1 MDCFRLARF
10 NIYKLKYFTQDVKP
24 WMHFFQGLFILD
36 VKSLR
41 GTTVSDDHGDIMS
54 LVNSRLPL
62 PLIYAGVR
70 QILKNRMP
78 ADNMFICLTEG
89 EGLRF
94 PYYIDEYKSEDTL
107 DIFPKEGWTG
117 YVIDLQSR
125 YWLRKDPAPPPGI
138 SPVGHISKDWLGVP
152 LMDRDGST
160 FGVLAVQTYEP
171 GSYYTEE
178 DERFMQ
184 FTASA
189 LSVAIQLA
197 RQDAD
202 IAVRR
207 IAALV
212 DDIVDLDE
220 LYPRIHQIL
229 QTVIPAA
236 RKNIVFARIDAD
248 AGLFLPVYWMD
259 EREGYQAIDWPL
271 DQGFSGYI
279 CTVSGKSFIFE
290 KEKTKIPPEVIPIVA
305 IPLYWL
311 GAPLYSQNRIIGIVF
326 IQSYNANTIITRE
339 DEYVLNSICPYIAE
353 AISHTELFNLK
364 LRKS

>member
-1 MDCFRLARF
+1 M
-10 NIYKLKYFTQDVKP
+10 
-24 WMHFFQGLFILD
+24 
-36 VKSLR
+36 
-41 GTTVSDDHGDIMS
+41 SDDHGEILG

-62 PLIYAGVR
+62 PLVYAGIR
-70 QILKNRMP
+70 QILSKRMP
-78 ADNMFICLTEG
+78 AANMFVSLLEG

-94 PYYIDEYKSEDTL
+94 PYYQDEFEPEDTL
-107 DIFPKEGWTG
+107 DIFTKEGWTG

-125 YWLRKDPAPPPGI
+125 YWLSRDPAPPPGI
-138 SPVGHISKDWLGVP
+138 SPIGHVSQDWLGVP
-152 LMDRDGST
+152 LIDRDGST
-160 FGVLAVQTYEP
+160 MGVLAVQTYEL
-171 GSYYTEE
+171 GSRYTDE
-178 DERFMQ
+178 DERFVQ

-212 DDIVDLDE
+212 DDIVDLED

-229 QTVIPAA
+229 KKVIPAA
-236 RKNIVFARIDAD
+236 EKNIVFARVDTA

-259 EREGYQAIDWPL
+259 EREGYQATNWLL

-279 CTVSGKSFIFE
+279 STVTGKSFIFE
-290 KEKTKIPPEVIPIVA
+290 KGRTVIPPEVIPIVA
-305 IPLYWL
+305 TPLYWL
-311 GAPLYSQNRIIGIVF
+311 GAPLVSQNRIIGIVF
-326 IQSYNANTIITRE
+326 IQSYNVNTIITRE

-353 AISHTELFNLK
+353 AISHTELFSLK

>member
-1 MDCFRLARF
+1 
-10 NIYKLKYFTQDVKP
+10 
-24 WMHFFQGLFILD
+24 
-36 VKSLR
+36 
-41 GTTVSDDHGDIMS
+41 VSDDHGEILG

-62 PLIYAGVR
+62 PLVYAGIR
-70 QILKNRMP
+70 QILSKRMP
-78 ADNMFICLTEG
+78 AANMFVSLLEG

-94 PYYIDEYKSEDTL
+94 PYYQDEFEPEDTL
-107 DIFPKEGWTG
+107 DIFTKEGWTG

-125 YWLRKDPAPPPGI
+125 YWLSRDPAPPPGI
-138 SPVGHISKDWLGVP
+138 SPIGHVSQDWLGVP
-152 LMDRDGST
+152 LIDRDGST
-160 FGVLAVQTYEP
+160 MGVLAVQTYEL
-171 GSYYTEE
+171 GSRYTDE
-178 DERFMQ
+178 DERFVQ

-212 DDIVDLDE
+212 DDIVDLED

-229 QTVIPAA
+229 KKVIPAA
-236 RKNIVFARIDAD
+236 EKNIVFARVDTA

-259 EREGYQAIDWPL
+259 EREGYQATNWLL

-279 CTVSGKSFIFE
+279 STVTGKSFIFE
-290 KEKTKIPPEVIPIVA
+290 KGRTVIPPEVIPIVA
-305 IPLYWL
+305 TPLYWL
-311 GAPLYSQNRIIGIVF
+311 GAPLVSQNRIIGIVF
-326 IQSYNANTIITRE
+326 IQSYNVNTIITRE

-353 AISHTELFNLK
+353 AISHTELFSLK